1 MLPTVEFLGA
11 QVTRV
16 ILGDNPFIGNSYV
29 PDTYPRKEMYDYYQ
43 ADKVLEALFTA
54 EENGINTYMALADN
68 YLIRIFQQYRREGG
82 KMQIMFQTCPPMD
95 LQASIHHMMECE
107 PIAIYHQGST
117 LEEFLR
123 EDRKDFLMQ
132 RLELIRSTG
141 VYLGIGTHV
150 PEIVL
155 QAEQENWGIDF
166 YMTCL
171 YNYQNERKGQKS
183 SFFTNQPK
191 YVTFHDEDPPKMY
204 EVIKKV
210 GKPCVAFKIFAGGQV
225 FNDKT
230 AEEVPGVLEDVFT
243 TVFNNIKPNDVAC
256 IGVYQKFK
264 NQIKENAEIAAK
276 ILATQGQHRG
286 TVLLC

>member
-1 MLPTVEFLGA
+1 MIPTVEFLGT
-11 QVTRV
+11 QITRV

-82 KMQIMFQTCPPMD
+82 KMNIMFQTCPPMD
-95 LQASIHHMMECE
+95 LQASIYHMMECE

-117 LEEFLR
+117 LEEYLR
-123 EDRKDFLMQ
+123 EGKIDVLHK

-141 VYLGIGTHV
+141 VYTGIGTHV

-155 QAEQENWGIDF
+155 QAEHEGWGVDF

-171 YNYQNERKGQKS
+171 YNYQNQRKGEQS
-183 SFFTNQPK
+183 SFFTNKPK
-191 YVTFHDEDPPKMY
+191 YVVFYEEDPPKMY
-204 EVIKKV
+204 DVIKQV
-210 GKPCVAFKIFAGGQV
+210 DKPCIAFKIFAGGQV
-225 FNDKT
+225 FNNKT
-230 AEEVPGVLEDVFT
+230 PEEVPGVLESVYN
-243 TVFNNIKPNDVAC
+243 TVFRNIKPDDIAC

-264 NQIKENAEIAAK
+264 NQLKENAEIATK
-276 ILATQGQHRG
+276 
-286 TVLLC
+286 VLNNIN